1 MKDLRSLKIWIRLV
15 VGISALL
22 IAAWAGIVWLVV
34 VQQQEMGLK
43 QAQDFA
49 ASVNQMTIAA
59 MTGMMITGTM
69 DQRAVYLD
77 QIQKTANITALHLV
91 RGEAISK
98 QFGPGKA
105 DDHKPDAVEQEVLA
119 SGKPYYSVQHAGQ
132 GEVLRAVIPT
142 HSSKNYLGKDCTSC
156 HVSPENAVLGAVSMN
171 ISLDSI
177 NQAVRDA
184 TLKIMGVA
192 VGLLVLVIGFI
203 FVFVNRSVTLPLDKL
218 CSNLAQIAEG
228 EGDLTRRLS
237 VEHQDEIGK
246 TSAIFNT
253 FIAKI
258 QSVVAEVKKSA
269 EQVMVTAQQLATS
282 SRELTGSSDQQA
294 EATVSMAA
302 AIEEITVSIATV
314 ADSASNAQNIAIEAG
329 DLSGKGADMVRNAV
343 EEMGK
348 ISSSVGH
355 STQLIRELDKKS
367 VEISS
372 IVNVIKE
379 IADQTN
385 LLALNAAIEAA
396 RAGEQGRGF
405 AVVADEV
412 RKLAERTT
420 VSTQEIAKMI
430 DSIQQSTQGSVQG
443 MNLSSAQVLEGM
455 SMAERAGNSMTHI
468 EASTGKV
475 RTAVNEISSAM
486 REQSS
491 AANQLAQ
498 DVEKIAQKSEK
509 NNFMAKQSS
518 GAAKHLEEQ
527 ALALKRAVDRFK
539 V

>member
-1 MKDLRSLKIWIRLV
+1 
-15 VGISALL
+15 
-22 IAAWAGIVWLVV
+22 
-34 VQQQEMGLK
+34 
-43 QAQDFA
+43 
-49 ASVNQMTIAA
+49 
-59 MTGMMITGTM
+59 
-69 DQRAVYLD
+69 
-77 QIQKTANITALHLV
+77 
-91 RGEAISK
+91 
-98 QFGPGKA
+98 
-105 DDHKPDAVEQEVLA
+105 
-119 SGKPYYSVQHAGQ
+119 
-132 GEVLRAVIPT
+132 
-142 HSSKNYLGKDCTSC
+142 
-156 HVSPENAVLGAVSMN
+156 
-171 ISLDSI
+171 
-177 NQAVRDA
+177 
-184 TLKIMGVA
+184 
-192 VGLLVLVIGFI
+192 
-203 FVFVNRSVTLPLDKL
+203 
-218 CSNLAQIAEG
+218 
-228 EGDLTRRLS
+228 
-237 VEHQDEIGK
+237 
-246 TSAIFNT
+246 
-253 FIAKI
+253 
-258 QSVVAEVKKSA
+258 VAEVKKSA

-518 GAAKHLEEQ
+518 GAAKHLEQQ
-527 ALALKRAVDRFK
+527 ALALKKAVDRFK